1 LKTCSNSFSNNGE
14 SNSALDDW
22 CEEEEVDDDGEGE
35 SQKVKKT
42 VRFSNVVHKQLFR
55 YIITVDFLKWEL
67 EVYRLVHIF
76 RSNSSILGQ
85 RKKNQRKSRNKAKK
99 HNSNVDNPP
108 MSSSAESDHAIPCD
122 VELSDAMESATLC
135 DSGIDVEDSDPGMVQ
150 QHGPNFAT
158 KKNKKKN
165 HGKTNRRRANSES
178 STNDLIFDLDL

>member
-1 LKTCSNSFSNNGE
+1 MWCTSNFSG
-14 SNSALDDW
+14 
-22 CEEEEVDDDGEGE
+22 
-35 SQKVKKT
+35 
-42 VRFSNVVHKQLFR
+42 
-55 YIITVDFLKWEL
+55 ITVDFLKWEL

-99 HNSNVDNPP
+99 HSSNVDNPP

-165 HGKTNRRRANSES
+165 RAKTNRRRANSES